1 VLHLLSLRTV
11 SIHRHPAGNRTFW
24 VLFTEAP
31 WPGRASGTRQE
42 AAERVTKAA
51 SPLDFMLDRE
61 ALSCGKAAGS
71 ALPCLCSVMA
81 PEPRD
86 PEAMA
91 WSQPWHR
98 PGSVGMY
105 IMDVYTYAKGQI
117 YQDTQRYTKLSRTLA
132 LKVLVFC
139 LPCL

>member
-1 VLHLLSLRTV
+1 MLHLLSLRTV
-11 SIHRHPAGNRTFW
+11 STHRHPAGNRTCW

-42 AAERVTKAA
+42 TAERVAKAT
-51 SPLDFMLDRE
+51 SPLDFMLAGE
-61 ALSCGKAAGS
+61 TLPCGTTAGS

-98 PGSVGMY
+98 PGYMGVH
-105 IMDVYTYAKGQI
+105 IRHTYACAKG
-117 YQDTQRYTKLSRTLA
+117 TNVPGYTKIHKAGQNFGPKSFSILFA
-132 LKVLVFC
+132 
-139 LPCL
+139 